1 MNIKTFVK
9 TINKKVLGLLAV
21 LIPLL
26 LLFFYVA
33 LRSGPLAPVPV
44 TVATVER
51 KAISPSLSGIGTVE
65 ARYTYRIGSVAA
77 GRVKRI
83 TVDVGDMVKAGDVV
97 GEIDPVDLEEHLAAQ
112 RSAIKRSEAAVLSAE
127 AQLRDAKAKQV
138 FSASQEKRYALLLQA
153 RSASAEVVEAKHQ
166 EAEMASASAAA
177 AHAGRNAAQQS
188 LIAAQ
193 AEYRGMMKQ
202 RDNLRLIAPVDGLV
216 ASRDAEAGTTVLAGQ
231 AIIEL
236 IDPASLWVAVRFDQL
251 QSAGLRAGLAAHVTL
266 RSQAGRA
273 VAGSVLRIEPLADR
287 ITEETLAKVLFTL
300 LPAPLP
306 PVGELCEVTVQLPP
320 LPAALVVPNA
330 SIHRVDGRL
339 GVWVVDGSGVRFVPV
354 RAGAT
359 DRAGNIQILDGLQA
373 GERVVMHSKSLLH
386 SRSRITLVKPNKSLL

>member
-138 FSASQEKRYALLLQA
+138 FSASQEKRYAAPSCSNSTMYQPK
-153 RSASAEVVEAKHQ
+153 SQ
-166 EAEMASASAAA
+166 
-177 AHAGRNAAQQS
+177 
-188 LIAAQ
+188 
-193 AEYRGMMKQ
+193 
-202 RDNLRLIAPVDGLV
+202 LRI
-216 ASRDAEAGTTVLAGQ
+216 T
-231 AIIEL
+231 
-236 IDPASLWVAVRFDQL
+236 
-251 QSAGLRAGLAAHVTL
+251 
-266 RSQAGRA
+266 RA
-273 VAGSVLRIEPLADR
+273 VS
-287 ITEETLAKVLFTL
+287 TER
-300 LPAPLP
+300 
-306 PVGELCEVTVQLPP
+306 
-320 LPAALVVPNA
+320 AALCCN
-330 SIHRVDGRL
+330 SR
-339 GVWVVDGSGVRFVPV
+339 WV
-354 RAGAT
+354 
-359 DRAGNIQILDGLQA
+359 
-373 GERVVMHSKSLLH
+373 SLKRE
-386 SRSRITLVKPNKSLL
+386 SNCW

>member
-1 MNIKTFVK
+1 MNFKFTFK
-9 TINKKVLGLLAV
+9 TINKKALGLLAV

-77 GRVKRI
+77 GRVKLI
-83 TVDVGDMVKAGDVV
+83 NVDVGDMVKAGDVV
-97 GEIDPVDLEEHLAAQ
+97 GEIDPVDLDEHLAAQ
-112 RSAIKRSEAAVLSAE
+112 RSAIKRAEANVLSAE
-127 AQLRDAKAKQV
+127 AQLRDAQAKQS
-138 FSASQEKRYALLLQA
+138 FTASQEKRYALLLQA
-153 RSASAEVVEAKHQ
+153 RSASAEAVEAKHE

-177 AHAGRNAAQQS
+177 AKAGLNAARQS

-193 AEYRGMMKQ
+193 AEYQGMIKQ
-202 RDNLRLIAPVDGLV
+202 RNNLLLLAPVDGLV
-216 ASRDAEAGTTVLAGQ
+216 ASRDAEVGTTVLAGQ

-236 IDPASLWVAVRFDQL
+236 IDPTSLWIAVRFDQL
-251 QSAGLRAGLAAHVTL
+251 QSAGLQAGLAAHITL

-273 VAGSVLRIEPLADR
+273 VAGSVLRVEPLADR
-287 ITEETLAKVLFTL
+287 ITEERLAKVNFTVQ
-300 LPAPLP
+300 PNPMP
-306 PVGELCEVTVQLPP
+306 PVGELCEVTVQLSP
-320 LPAALVVPNA
+320 LPAVPVVPNA
-330 SIHRVDGRL
+330 SIHRVDGQL

-359 DRAGNIQILDGLQA
+359 DRAGNIQILSGLQA
-373 GERVVMHSKSLLH
+373 GERVVVHSKSTLH
-386 SRSRITLVKPNKSLL
+386 ARSSITLVNSNKSLL